1 DALKTELKRIFRKNP
16 IPGQPTRKNGK
27 PYNELFYSQIIVQ
40 VDDMENVTPL
50 TNALRDMG
58 YDAWSSAEW
67 IQQQI
72 DTMNTIQAVLG
83 AIGAVAMLVAAIS
96 ITNTMMM
103 SIYERTKEIG
113 VMKVLGCDIRNIQG
127 LFLME
132 AGFIGFIGG
141 VVGVGFSY
149 AMSLAINGLVAG
161 SEAGANMGITG
172 AICRIPIW
180 LSPLAI
186 VFANV
191 IGMIAGFIPSLRAMR
206 LSPLAA
212 IRNE

>member
-1 DALKTELKRIFRKNP
+1 
-16 IPGQPTRKNGK
+16 
-27 PYNELFYSQIIVQ
+27 
-40 VDDMENVTPL
+40 
-50 TNALRDMG
+50 
-58 YDAWSSAEW
+58 
-67 IQQQI
+67 
-72 DTMNTIQAVLG
+72 
-83 AIGAVAMLVAAIS
+83 
-96 ITNTMMM
+96 MM

-149 AMSLAINGLVAG
+149 TLSFVINGLMASSG
-161 SEAGANMGITG
+161 MGDSMGITG
-172 AICRIPIW
+172 EICRIPLW

-186 VFANV
+186 VFAIV